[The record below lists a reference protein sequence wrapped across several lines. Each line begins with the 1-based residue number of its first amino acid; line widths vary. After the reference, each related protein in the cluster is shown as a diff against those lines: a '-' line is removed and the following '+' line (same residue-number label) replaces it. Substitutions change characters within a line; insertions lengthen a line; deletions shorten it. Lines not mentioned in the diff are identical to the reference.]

1 MNTVSAL
8 LKLKDRQHQ
17 GVHTVSPDHM
27 VLDAI
32 RLMAEKNIGAV
43 LVVRRGEIVGIIS
56 ERDCTRRTD
65 LVGRAAAGTLV
76 GEIMTHDVVTV
87 EPRHTVDQCMNIM
100 TNRRMRHLPVVD
112 CGVLVGV
119 LSIGDLVKAAIAAQ
133 ATLIE
138 KLQEY
143 IRGESY

>member
-1 MNTVSAL
+1 MNTVSSL

-17 GVHTVSPDHM
+17 CVHTVSPDHM

-43 LVVRRGEIVGIIS
+43 LVVSRGNIVGIIS

-65 LVGRAAAGTLV
+65 LVGRSPAGTFV
-76 GEIMTHDVVTV
+76 REIMTHNVVTV
-87 EPRHTVDQCMNIM
+87 EPHHTVDQCMNLM

-112 CGVLVGV
+112 AGVVIGV